1 MFVFFFKQKT
11 AYEMR
16 ISDWSSD
23 VCSSDLSYSS
33 FPRNAPP
40 APSSRAGGN
49 ALLLPGAR
57 HPFPDRA
64 AKDLPGRV
72 ARQGRDD
79 LHRFRRLE
87 AGQPRAAP
95 AAKLVL
101 AECLAR
107 LEHAHHMHRLA
118 PPLVGTADPRRPA
131 NGWEI
136 GSGTGGARERQ

>member
-1 MFVFFFKQKT
+1 MIRRPPRST
-11 AYEMR
+11 R
-16 ISDWSSD
+16 TDT
-23 VCSSDLSYSS
+23 L
-33 FPRNAPP
+33 FPYTTLFRSNAPP
-40 APSSRAGGN
+40 APSSRAGGI

-107 LEHAHHMHRLA
+107 LEHDNRLHRLA
-118 PPLVGTADPRRPA
+118 PPLLGHADERRLANRSEQRRVGQ
-131 NGWEI
+131 E
-136 GSGTGGARERQ
+136 SESTGISTWTPY